1 MTTQNLT
8 SPLRWTGSAI
18 DDYLYKGI
26 FGGLLNLSL
35 HRYVSFCSR
44 HSLHS

>member
-18 DDYLYKGI
+18 DDSLYNCIPGR
-26 FGGLLNLSL
+26 LLDLD
-35 HRYVSFCSR
+35 RYVSSFSR